1 MDTLSLEDIKA
12 DEIINILSNII
23 QKHLIKI
30 KETTRGEDDNEQK
43 SSNIL

>member
-1 MDTLSLEDIKA
+1 MDTLSLEYIKA

-23 QKHLIKI
+23 QKHIIKI
-30 KETTRGEDDNEQK
+30 KETTRGEEHNEQK

>member
-1 MDTLSLEDIKA
+1 MDTLSLEYIKA

-23 QKHLIKI
+23 QKHIIKI
-30 KETTRGEDDNEQK
+30 KETTIGEEDNEQK

>member
-1 MDTLSLEDIKA
+1 MDTTTIDHISA